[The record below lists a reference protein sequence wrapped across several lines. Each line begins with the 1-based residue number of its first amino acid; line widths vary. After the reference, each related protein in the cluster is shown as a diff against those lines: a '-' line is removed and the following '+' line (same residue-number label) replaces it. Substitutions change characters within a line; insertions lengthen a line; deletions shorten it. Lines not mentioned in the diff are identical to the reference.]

1 MYPDYDRRNSTSPK
15 IATLLVVAMG
25 IMALLA
31 PPYVLSSAQ
40 EAYATKSYDKDDQ
53 HHSKKHDDKKNTKH
67 DDKKGDNGNEIPPAY
82 IKIDGELSELQ
93 LENDAFNIEDRIADY
108 DIDPQ
113 GTLSFGEEF
122 SLLVPQVSDYLN
134 VESAQLFVNDDEANS
149 NDYLHTD
156 IELVD
161 VSDTRDLYIET
172 YLNDVPGG
180 GDPDALG
187 DGYTANENGFKIFLW
202 WVVEFTDGTEQTYLA
217 VVHLEG
223 DGCEEHG
230 WDDSP
235 YNDTECVDLDA

>member
-40 EAYATKSYDKDDQ
+40 EAFATKSNDKDDQ
-53 HHSKKHDDKKNTKH
+53 HHSKNYDDKNKKH
-67 DDKKGDNGNEIPPAY
+67 DDKKGDNGNEIPSAY
-82 IKIDGELSELQ
+82 IEIDGELSELQ
-93 LENDAFNIEDRIADY
+93 LENGPSGEDDSIADY

-113 GTLSFGEEF
+113 GILSFGEEF
-122 SLLVPQVSDYLN
+122 SLIVPQGSGVLN
-134 VESAQLFVNDDEANS
+134 VESAQLSVNDDELNQ
-149 NDYLHTD
+149 NDYLQTD

-161 VSDTRDLYIET
+161 EGDDREEYFQT
-172 YLNDVPGG
+172 YLNAVPGG

-202 WVVEFTDGTEQTYLA
+202 WTVSFTDGTEQTYLA

-223 DGCEEHG
+223 DECEEHG
-230 WDDSP
+230 WDDP
-235 YNDTECVDLDA
+235 ANDDTTCVDLDA

>member
-1 MYPDYDRRNSTSPK
+1 MYPDYDRKISASPK

-31 PPYVLSSAQ
+31 PPYLLSTQ
-40 EAYATKSYDKDDQ
+40 EAFATKSEDSNYDG
-53 HHSKKHDDKKNTKH
+53 KKHDDSK
-67 DDKKGDNGNEIPPAY
+67 DDNGNETPPAY
-82 IKIDGELSELQ
+82 IAIDGELSELQ
-93 LENDAFNIEDRIADY
+93 LENGPSGEDDSIADY

-113 GTLSFGEEF
+113 GTLSFGEHF
-122 SLLVPQVSDYLN
+122 SLLVPQANGILKD
-134 VESAQLFVNDDEANS
+134 VESAQLSVNDDVLNQ
-149 NDYLHTD
+149 NDYLQTD

-161 VSDTRDLYIET
+161 SADDQYLYFQT

-187 DGYTANENGFKIFLW
+187 DGYTANENGFEIFLW
-202 WVVEFTDGTEQTYLA
+202 WKVSFTDGTEQTYLA

-223 DGCEEHG
+223 DECEEHG

-235 YNDTECVDLDA
+235 NDDTTCVDLDA